1 VNAQTNTY
9 TNSKRV
15 LVVDDSGTM
24 RSIHRGI
31 LKMLGH
37 EDVIEARDG
46 SEALDKLAVFT
57 PDLVLVDWKMPK
69 MDGLLFVRALR
80 SKGID
85 APVIM
90 ISAEA
95 DREGVVAAIRAGVS
109 AFVVKP
115 FTPDVLSQRI
125 AEFLP
130 QGQKQEL
137 LLAR

>member
-1 VNAQTNTY
+1 MHG
-9 TNSKRV
+9 KRV

-24 RSIHRGI
+24 RKIHRGI
-31 LKMLGH
+31 LKQLGH
-37 EDVIEARDG
+37 ENVVEARDG
-46 SEALDKLAVFT
+46 SEGLDKIAVFT

-80 SKGID
+80 SRGID
-85 APVIM
+85 APVIL

-95 DREGVVAAIRAGVS
+95 DRQGVVEAIRAGVS

-130 QGQKQEL
+130 RAPRAQ
-137 LLAR
+137 AAA

>member
-1 VNAQTNTY
+1 MNESKNG
-9 TNSKRV
+9 KRV

-24 RSIHRGI
+24 RRIHRGV
-31 LKMLGH
+31 LKLLGH
-37 EDVIEARDG
+37 ENVVEARDG
-46 SEALDKLAVFT
+46 SEGLDKISVFT

-80 SKGID
+80 SRGID
-85 APVIM
+85 APIIM

-95 DREGVVAAIRAGVS
+95 DREGVIAAIKAGVS

-125 AEFLP
+125 EEVLSRSGADDLV
-130 QGQKQEL
+130 L
-137 LLAR
+137 TR